1 LKNYDFTEGEVLFL
15 NKPLNWTSFQLVK
28 KIRYASKCKKIGH
41 AGTLDPLATGLMIL
55 CTGKATKRIESYMGL
70 EKVYTGCIRLGETT
84 PSYDRET
91 EVDAQYA
98 WEHID
103 ADMLESARAHF
114 TGKIL
119 QYPPIH
125 SAIKVDGKRLYE
137 SARKGLEV
145 ELKPRSV
152 EIYEFELTNITLPD
166 VWFKVRCSKG
176 TYIRSLAYDFGKF
189 LNSGAVLTELCRT
202 AIGSYQLKDA
212 LDLDNFVEQLQRI
225 KERNDI

>member
-1 LKNYDFTEGEVLFL
+1 MKNYDFNAGEVLFI
-15 NKPLNWTSFQLVK
+15 NKPLEWTSFQLVK

-55 CTGKATKRIESYMGL
+55 CTGKATKQIESYMGL
-70 EKVYTGCIRLGETT
+70 EKEYTGCFRLGETT

-91 EVDAQYA
+91 EVNARFG

-103 ADMLESARAHF
+103 EQLLETARVHF
-114 TGKIL
+114 TGQIQ

-145 ELKPRSV
+145 EIKPRTV
-152 EIYEFELTNITLPD
+152 EIFEFELTQVELPD

-202 AIGSYQLKDA
+202 AIGSYELKDA
-212 LDLDNFVEQLQRI
+212 LDLAVFVEQLHRI
-225 KERNDI
+225 RERNDA

>member
-1 LKNYDFTEGEVLFL
+1 MKNYDFNAGEVLFL
-15 NKPLNWTSFQLVK
+15 DKPLNWTSFQLVK

-55 CTGKATKRIESYMGL
+55 CTGKATKQIESYMGL
-70 EKVYTGCIRLGETT
+70 DKEYTGCIRLGETT

-91 EVDAQYA
+91 EVNTRYP

-103 ADMLESARAHF
+103 ETLLETARAHF
-114 TGKIL
+114 TGQIE
-119 QYPPIH
+119 QYPPMH
-125 SAIKVDGKRLYE
+125 SAIKVAGKRLYE
-137 SARKGLEV
+137 SARKGVEV
-145 ELKPRSV
+145 EIKPRKV
-152 EIYEFELTNITLPD
+152 EIYEFELTKVALPD

-202 AIGSYQLKDA
+202 AIGSYALKDA
-212 LDLDNFVEQLQRI
+212 LELDIFIEHLHSLR
-225 KERNDI
+225 ERNDT